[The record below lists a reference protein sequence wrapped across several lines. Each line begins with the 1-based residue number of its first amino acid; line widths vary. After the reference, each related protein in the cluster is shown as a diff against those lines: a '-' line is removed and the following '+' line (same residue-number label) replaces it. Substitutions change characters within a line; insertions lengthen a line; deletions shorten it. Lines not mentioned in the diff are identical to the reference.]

1 MTYPSDREPEDRM
14 ARLADRWVLFFV
26 ALTGVLYALGIIQ

>member
-1 MTYPSDREPEDRM
+1 M